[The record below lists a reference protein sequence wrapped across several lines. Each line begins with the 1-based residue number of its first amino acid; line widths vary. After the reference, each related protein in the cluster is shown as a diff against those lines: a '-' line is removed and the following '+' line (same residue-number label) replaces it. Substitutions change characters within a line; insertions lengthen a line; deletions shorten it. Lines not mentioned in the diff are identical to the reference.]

1 MHLNNLRK
9 NLFIILVR
17 LKWKRLDSIL
27 KIVLLIYAVVCLVYG
42 LGYLIVPDSLVELSG
57 GAPVFHGWLRW
68 SGGVIIALGIGAI
81 LTYLNPK
88 GQGIFVTTIA
98 IGTLLAGLAMIWTWI
113 NIEEGANVW
122 FTAVPTIVLLALS
135 GLLWWSRQAAKNTLY
150 P

>member
-1 MHLNNLRK
+1 MAEKSNYG
-9 NLFIILVR
+9 
-17 LKWKRLDSIL
+17 IL
-27 KIVLLIYAVVCLVYG
+27 KITLLIYAVVCLIYG

-81 LTYLNPK
+81 LTYLKPK

-135 GLLWWSRQAAKNTLY
+135 GLLWWSRQTAKDILY
-150 P
+150 LE